1 LPGGQAVGPPRGR
14 GELIAVA
21 ADAGALASFLPE
33 RLVRRLVEEPEGAGR
48 PHADRMVGALL
59 LADISGFTAIAE
71 RLARRGPGGAEE
83 LRGLLDG
90 AFQPLLELIA
100 GTGGDVLKFAGDALL
115 ACWPATGPDRER
127 GLAGATAAAAGCA
140 EAMQAALGRF
150 AAARRLPLALRIG
163 IGAGVVV
170 MLDVGGERERREVLV
185 AGAAVPQTTGATE
198 RALPG
203 QVVLSDAAADLAGRA
218 LPGSVAPAP
227 GAPPLAAA
235 GARVP
240 ADLVAP
246 YLPRAMLASMVAGH
260 EEWMAELRQITV
272 VFANLPDL
280 DHRIRLDEAQE
291 VMTALQGALYRYEG
305 SINKL
310 SVDEKGT
317 TLVAALGLPPLAHE
331 DDPAR
336 GVQAALAMR
345 EALAGLGRRVAIGV
359 TSGRAFCGTVG
370 SRWRREYTMLGA
382 VVNLAARLMQEAGD
396 GVLCDRATATA
407 ARAALAFEA
416 LAPVRVKGRA
426 DPVPVYRPGRPAAGR
441 GLEPVARGPLVGRE
455 GERERLAEALGRL
468 LDGDGRSDRVQVLVL
483 EGEAGAGKSRLVAE
497 LVDQAAAAGVPVLAG
512 AGDAVERNTP
522 WHAWQELFGR
532 LPAFDVHD
540 KASCRRVVLDLLG
553 PDPELRDLAPLL
565 NPVLSLELPETARS
579 AELSGQGRA
588 DRTRDLLV
596 RLLRAVVGDKPAV
609 LVVEDAH
616 WLDSAST
623 GLVLALSRQRMPL
636 LLVVATRSQGESRS
650 VADEL
655 GWSAYRRLL
664 RAPRVERLVL
674 DRLPSEAVEAL
685 VGLRLGA
692 ASVPPVLASLVEEK
706 TDGNPL
712 FTEELTFALRDAG
725 LVRVVDGRVEL
736 VSEVPDVLARRLP
749 LTVNAAI
756 TSRIDR
762 LSPTQQLTVKVAS
775 VIGRVFAVV
784 ILRDVHPLRGAVA
797 FTLAGDLIEIEKAD
811 LTVLDTPEPDL
822 SYLFKHV
829 IIQESAYNLMLLSQ
843 RRQLHRSVAEWYEQ
857 SGGGDLAVLAHHWRL
872 AEVPDRAMHYLERA
886 GAEALREGAYAEAVR
901 FFTAL
906 LELDGPV
913 PPDPPARGGRHPGT
927 PDTRAV
933 RRARWEHQLGD
944 AYLGLGQLA
953 PEQEHLHVALALLGR
968 RTPASGRQLP
978 AKLVWQTGQQ
988 LRNRVWPRPL
998 VARSEQTRAALEE
1011 AAEVYERLFLVEYHA
1026 SRRAR
1031 AVHQAVKGMNL
1042 AEAAGSRAA
1051 EARLA
1056 AACSVAAGLL
1066 ARRRLAEAYLRRA
1079 FAAVAGTDDP
1089 SARGWVLQAAALYG
1103 IGLGRWPEVRRHLEE
1118 AHAIVGRLG
1127 DPRRLAEITGLQIWE
1142 RYFQGELSGLPPML
1156 AELDRIGRQSGD
1168 AQVRAWAVAGHAVA
1182 GLRRGDGEEAAAAL
1196 GRRPAPAPE
1205 AMLALQLGDRAR
1217 AVEALRR
1224 ALEEAARAPVKCYWF
1239 DLYAMTAEVA
1249 LALWLDARARGEG
1262 DAGPWPVMATQ
1273 AVGYL
1278 GRYARVFPIGE
1289 PRARLHRGL
1298 LAWTAGRAAAA
1309 RRDWR
1314 TALAAAERLGMRYEQ
1329 ALALDVLGR
1338 HGEPAQRPAFRER
1351 ARALFERLGVEDRT
1365 SPETLALR
1373 LAAWRPGGL
1382 KASPPDNGG
1391 PGGLKASPPDNG
1403 GPGGP

>member
-1 LPGGQAVGPPRGR
+1 MPGEP
-14 GELIAVA
+14 IAVA

-48 PHADRMVGALL
+48 PHADRLVGALL

-90 AFQPLLELIA
+90 AFEPLLELIA
-100 GTGGDVLKFAGDALL
+100 GTGGDVLKFAGDAML
-115 ACWPATGPDRER
+115 ACWPAPGPDREG

-150 AAARRLPLALRIG
+150 AAAQRLPLALRIG
-163 IGAGVVV
+163 VGAGEVV
-170 MLDVGGERERREVLV
+170 MLDVGGERERRELLV
-185 AGAAVPQTTGATE
+185 AGAAVPQTTGAAE

-203 QVVLSDAAADLAGRA
+203 RVVLSEAAADLVGRA
-218 LPGSVAPAP
+218 LPEAVAPGPA
-227 GAPPLAAA
+227 APPAGAAGA

-240 ADLVAP
+240 SELVAP

-310 SVDEKGT
+310 TVDEKGT
-317 TLVAALGLPPLAHE
+317 TLVASLGLPPLAHE

-345 EALAGLGRRVAIGV
+345 EGLAALGRRVAVGV
-359 TSGRAFCGTVG
+359 TTGRAFCGTVG

-426 DPVPVYRPGRPAAGR
+426 DRVPVYRPGRPAAGR
-441 GLEPVARGPLVGRE
+441 GPEPVARGPLVGRE
-455 GERERLAEALGRL
+455 RERERLVEALGRL
-468 LDGDGRSDRVQVLVL
+468 LDGDGDGDGRPRRVQVLVL

-497 LVDQAAAAGVPVLAG
+497 LADQAAAAGVPVLTG

-522 WHAWQELFGR
+522 WHAWQELFGD

-540 KASCRRVVLDLLG
+540 KAAGRRVVLDLLG

-579 AELSGQGRA
+579 AELTGQGRA
-588 DRTRDLLV
+588 ARTRDLLV
-596 RLLRAVVGDKPAV
+596 RLLRAVVGGGPAV
-609 LVVEDAH
+609 VVIEDAH

-623 GLVLALSRQRMPL
+623 GLVLALSRERMPL
-636 LLVVATRSQGESRS
+636 LLVVATRSQGESRTL
-650 VADEL
+650 ADEL

-664 RAPRVERLVL
+664 RAPEVERLVL

-685 VGLRLGA
+685 VGQRLGA
-692 ASVPPVLASLVEEK
+692 ASVPPALANLVEER

-749 LTVNAAI
+749 QTVNAAI

-784 ILRDVHPLRGAVA
+784 VLRDIHPLHNAVT
-797 FTLAGDLIEIEKAD
+797 FTLARDLVEIEKAD

-843 RRQLHRSVAEWYEQ
+843 RRQLHRSVAEWYER

-872 AEVPDRAMHYLERA
+872 AEVPDRAIHYLERA
-886 GAEALREGAYAEAVR
+886 GAEALRQGAYAEAVR

-906 LELDGPV
+906 LDLDGTL
-913 PPDPPARGGRHPGT
+913 PPDPPARGGRGPGL
-927 PDTRAV
+927 PDPRAV

-978 AKLVWQTGQQ
+978 AKLAWQIGQQ

-998 VARSEQTRAALEE
+998 VARSEQARAALEE

-1042 AEAAGSRAA
+1042 AEAAGSRPA

-1066 ARRRLAEAYLRRA
+1066 ARRRMAEAYLRRA

-1118 AHAIVGRLG
+1118 AHAIVRRLG

-1182 GLRRGDGEEAAAAL
+1182 GLRRGDHEEAAAAL
-1196 GRRPAPAPE
+1196 ARRPAPAPE

-1224 ALEEAARAPVKCYWF
+1224 ALEEARRPPVKCYWF

-1262 DAGPWPVMATQ
+1262 DAGVWPAMADE
-1273 AVGYL
+1273 AVGCL

-1314 TALAAAERLGMRYEQ
+1314 AALAAAERLGMRYEQ

-1365 SPETLALR
+1365 SPEALALR
-1373 LAAWRPGGL
+1373 LATREPE
-1382 KASPPDNGG
+1382 G
-1391 PGGLKASPPDNG
+1391 PG
-1403 GPGGP
+1403 GPGGPAGP

>member
-227 GAPPLAAA
+227 GAPPMAAA

-1329 ALALDVLGR
+1329 ALALDILGR